1 MQYILMQYALQH
13 TIRIQGNMPMQKSD
27 FSHIAGLTRKSLL
40 QKTIKKS
47 PETMR
52 PERPQ
57 AIGNTET

>member
-13 TIRIQGNMPMQKSD
+13 TIRIQRNMPMQNSD
-27 FSHIAGLTRKSLL
+27 CSQIAGLTRKSLL

-52 PERPQ
+52 PEGSQ
-57 AIGNTET
+57 AISNIET